1 MATIRRGTIV
11 QDMINA
17 LKLQVGA
24 DSPNQTSEKML
35 LTFDYSNAKVTN
47 ICKSNTR
54 TSSGSATVYTT
65 PSDEDFFLTSAT
77 LSVVKDATCDDA
89 TGATASIA
97 CIIGGGSQTL
107 MAISGLVTTATAQ
120 TLSLEFNPP
129 IKVDRAS
136 NISVSG
142 NTYTAGLKSRSA
154 SITGY
159 TTSG

>member
-1 MATIRRGTIV
+1 MATVRRGTIV
-11 QDMINA
+11 QNFIEA
-17 LKLQVGA
+17 LKLQVGQPLPQESS
-24 DSPNQTSEKML
+24 DKLL
-35 LTFDYSNAKVTN
+35 LTFDYSNTRVTN
-47 ICKSNTR
+47 ICKTNTR

-65 PSDEDFFLTSAT
+65 PTEEDFFLTSAT

-89 TGATASIA
+89 TGQTASIA
-97 CIIGGGSQTL
+97 VIIGGGSQTL

-120 TLSLEFNPP
+120 TLSLSFNPP

-154 SITGY
+154 SITGF
-159 TTSG
+159 TTQG